1 MGKKKILEFAIIQ
14 EMGTMANEF
23 NSDRQKKLSE
33 NMNDFNTKR
42 RKLSKI
48 KVSLTAVLICFVP
61 LFGSSL
67 NVKAF
72 TTSGIYGAISSQHK
86 YGQPFCQGQNPN
98 LNIKKHQHELPPF
111 RHMLS
116 ASSGVMKGKCRIL
129 PSTSLQ
135 ISTSAHAEDPN
146 PSLSDYGINVEKSGH
161 SDASESHTDHN
172 LHSNYDISMVDK
184 KKFVLH
190 SGESSQASSSLSVS
204 SLDDGVEVFEPSMKD
219 YAGISVVVS
228 AFIFFS
234 LYIIKL
240 SGPGCWRYYLAGGI
254 CASTSHAMTTPID
267 VVKVSPS
274 VV

>member
-1 MGKKKILEFAIIQ
+1 MGKKILEFAIIQ
-14 EMGTMANEF
+14 RMDKMADEF

-48 KVSLTAVLICFVP
+48 KVSLTAVLICSVP

-67 NVKAF
+67 NVEAF
-72 TTSGIYGAISSQHK
+72 TTSGIYGAILSQQK

-98 LNIKKHQHELPPF
+98 LIIKKHQHELPPF

-146 PSLSDYGINVEKSGH
+146 PSLSDYGINVEKSG
-161 SDASESHTDHN
+161 SESHTDHN

-219 YAGISVVVS
+219 YAGISAVVS